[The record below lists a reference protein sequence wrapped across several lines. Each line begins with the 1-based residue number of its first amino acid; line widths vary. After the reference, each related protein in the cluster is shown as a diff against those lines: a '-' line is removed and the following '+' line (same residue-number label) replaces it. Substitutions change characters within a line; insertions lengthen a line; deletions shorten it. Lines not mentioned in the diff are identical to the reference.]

1 MHTFCIFQ
9 IPARSF
15 YRQSKNTQ
23 WVAPETSQ
31 ESDLDIDDEV
41 EDDVQD
47 PDFIASISDGDSD
60 DMISQPPSKKS
71 KVSSRANVSQTLD
84 MDIDTDPI
92 SFNANQ
98 LEWKVDDIASSTQQ
112 EYLHAKPIS
121 VLQSFEYFE
130 KIFSNE
136 LVDHIV
142 YETNLYAKQLDVN
155 TSFNTNRQE
164 IMNLVGMILYM
175 GVVNLPAIRDY
186 WNTFTRISQVAD
198 VMSSTRFK

>member
-71 KVSSRANVSQTLD
+71 KVSSRSNVSQTLD

-92 SFNANQ
+92 SFNDNQ
-98 LEWKVDDIASSTQQ
+98 LQWKVDDITSSTQQ

-130 KIFSNE
+130 KIF
-136 LVDHIV
+136 
-142 YETNLYAKQLDVN
+142 
-155 TSFNTNRQE
+155 
-164 IMNLVGMILYM
+164 
-175 GVVNLPAIRDY
+175 
-186 WNTFTRISQVAD
+186 
-198 VMSSTRFK
+198 